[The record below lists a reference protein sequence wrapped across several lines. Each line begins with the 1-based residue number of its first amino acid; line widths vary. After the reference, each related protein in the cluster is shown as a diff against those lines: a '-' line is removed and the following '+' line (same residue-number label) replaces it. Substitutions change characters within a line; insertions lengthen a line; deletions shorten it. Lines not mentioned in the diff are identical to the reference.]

1 MSLPNIIFILFVI
14 FLAYFLAISFIYLA
28 LLTLAF
34 TGSVK
39 RLLEAR
45 FTDFN
50 LLNSSYLTIPV
61 SIVIPAYNEEMS
73 IMDSIYSAINLTY
86 PESEII
92 IVNDGSTDRTL
103 KILIDEFE
111 LEPEDIFY
119 PMEILTKKIR
129 RTYRSQKYQNMWI
142 IDKDNGGKADA
153 VNAGVNLAKY
163 RYIAIIDAD
172 SIFDERGVLRI
183 SRLINSD
190 PAKLVAIG
198 GQLRIAN
205 GLEVEKGRV
214 VGKRL
219 PRHLVAKFQIVEYLG
234 SFLGN
239 RVGWS
244 ELNSVLVISGGYGLW
259 RKDIFVELGGM
270 TTETT
275 HEDIEFTF
283 RLHEEMRRR
292 KQPYQISFLPD
303 PIVWT
308 EVPDTWRSLF
318 VQRRRWQRVVNEV
331 AWRYR
336 RMFFN
341 PRYGTV
347 GMLGMPYL
355 VFFETLGPF
364 IEIASYL
371 TIAFAF
377 IFGLLT
383 LKLFLLFLLV
393 SFGLTSITRIASVF
407 VEQYSFRTYPLKNLP
422 ILFLLAIGENF
433 GYHQYITVA
442 RLLSYIDF
450 FRGKKTWEKI
460 PRRGFSSEYTGRK
473 SQ

>member
-1 MSLPNIIFILFVI
+1 MFILFVI
-14 FLAYFLAISFIYLA
+14 FLGYFLAINFIYLA
-28 LLTLAF
+28 LLALAF
-34 TGSVK
+34 IGSIK
-39 RLLEAR
+39 RLYEER
-45 FTDFN
+45 FTDFE
-50 LLNSSYLTIPV
+50 LLNRSYLTLPV
-61 SIVIPAYNEEMS
+61 SIVIPAFNEEMS
-73 IMDSIYSAINLTY
+73 IMDSIYSAIDLIY
-86 PESEII
+86 PETEII

-103 KILIDEFE
+103 NILTAEFH

-119 PMEILTKKIR
+119 PKEILTKEVK
-129 RTYRSQKYQNMWI
+129 RTYRSETFPNLWV
-142 IDKDNGGKADA
+142 IDKANGGKADA

-163 RYIAIIDAD
+163 RYVAIIDAD
-172 SIFDERGVLRI
+172 SIFHEKGVLRI

-198 GQLRIAN
+198 GQLRVAN
-205 GLEVEKGRV
+205 GLEVEKGKV
-214 VGKRL
+214 ISKRL
-219 PRHLVAKFQIVEYLG
+219 PRRLVAKFQVVEYLG

-259 RKDIFVELGGM
+259 RKDIFIELGGM

-283 RLHEEMRRR
+283 RLHKELRRR
-292 KQPYQISFLPD
+292 KTPYQIGFLPD

-308 EVPDTWRSLF
+308 EVPNTWRSIF

-336 RMFFN
+336 SMFFN

-355 VFFETLGPF
+355 VIFETLGPL
-364 IEIASYL
+364 IEILSY
-371 TIAFAF
+371 IIVAFAF
-377 IFGLLT
+377 IVGLLS

-407 VEQYSFRTYPLKNLP
+407 VEQYSFRTYKLRNLP
-422 ILFLLAIGENF
+422 ILFILAIFENF
-433 GYHQYITVA
+433 GYHQFISVA

-460 PRRGFSSEYTGRK
+460 PRRGFSSDFSGK
-473 SQ
+473 